1 MKTKEELQKYIREQ
15 ISNPL
20 IGQMIMD
27 MTEEGVPYE
36 DIMEMARKLIEN
48 TPKVEKEMVETQL
61 RVQDGERI
69 LSTLTKEEE
78 QKFDREFDYFNRK
91 AEKYGFTT
99 IWSISKVRA
108 LSLKSPFKG
117 KWMTDGIRHD
127 IKVELPNKR
136 LTGIE
141 LWKYADKLYSLISEV
156 EGGNDHI
163 FIENFVQNGDVIE
176 THFGS

>member
-27 MTEEGVPYE
+27 MTKDGVPYE

-69 LSTLTKEEE
+69 LSTIK
-78 QKFDREFDYFNRK
+78 
-91 AEKYGFTT
+91 
-99 IWSISKVRA
+99 
-108 LSLKSPFKG
+108 LK
-117 KWMTDGIRHD
+117 
-127 IKVELPNKR
+127 
-136 LTGIE
+136 
-141 LWKYADKLYSLISEV
+141 
-156 EGGNDHI
+156 
-163 FIENFVQNGDVIE
+163 
-176 THFGS
+176 

>member
-61 RVQDGERI
+61 RVEDGERI
-69 LSTLTKEEE
+69 LSTIK
-78 QKFDREFDYFNRK
+78 
-91 AEKYGFTT
+91 
-99 IWSISKVRA
+99 
-108 LSLKSPFKG
+108 LK
-117 KWMTDGIRHD
+117 
-127 IKVELPNKR
+127 
-136 LTGIE
+136 
-141 LWKYADKLYSLISEV
+141 
-156 EGGNDHI
+156 
-163 FIENFVQNGDVIE
+163 
-176 THFGS
+176 

>member
-36 DIMEMARKLIEN
+36 DIMEMAKKLIEN

-69 LSTLTKEEE
+69 LSTIK
-78 QKFDREFDYFNRK
+78 
-91 AEKYGFTT
+91 
-99 IWSISKVRA
+99 
-108 LSLKSPFKG
+108 LK
-117 KWMTDGIRHD
+117 
-127 IKVELPNKR
+127 
-136 LTGIE
+136 
-141 LWKYADKLYSLISEV
+141 
-156 EGGNDHI
+156 
-163 FIENFVQNGDVIE
+163 
-176 THFGS
+176 